1 VASGAGALTPTW
13 IPATLCRVLVLSH
26 DEVTALLDVDALI
39 DALAPAMADLSA
51 GRASVPDRIGA
62 VIPEVDGRLFAMPG
76 YVPSQGSL
84 VTKLV
89 SLFPRNAGTAL
100 PTHQA
105 VIVVFDAATGEPAAL
120 LDGTVITAVRTGAC
134 SALSA
139 RLLAREDASVL
150 AVLGTGVQARSHARA
165 VSRVRPVHEIRIAGR
180 NPPRADALAAELQKE
195 LDAEVRTVTSYR
207 EAMDGAHIVCATTHP
222 SDPVVRREWL
232 HPGTHVTSVGWA
244 PAGRELD
251 DATVADALI
260 CVESRRV
267 VLAAGSAAGSPDL
280 TEPLRDGLIT
290 GDQLTEIG
298 ELVAGTRPGRT
309 SPDQLTLYKSVG
321 VAVQDA
327 TAATLVLAAAREAG
341 AGRHLSV

>member
-1 VASGAGALTPTW
+1 
-13 IPATLCRVLVLSH
+13 VLVLAA
-26 DEVTALLDVDALI
+26 DEVADLLELDALI

-51 GRASVPDRIGA
+51 GRASVPNRIGA
-62 VIPEVDGRLFAMPG
+62 VVPEVDGRLLAMPG

-105 VIVVFDAATGEPAAL
+105 VIVAFDPATGTPAAL

-150 AVLGTGVQARSHARA
+150 AVVGTGVQARSHARA
-165 VSRVRPVHEIRIAGR
+165 MARVRPIREIRVAGR
-180 NPPRADALAAELQKE
+180 DGTRAEALARELHQE
-195 LDAEVRTVTSYR
+195 LGVPARAAGSCQDAM
-207 EAMDGAHIVCATTHP
+207 AGADIVCATTHP

-232 HPGTHVTSVGWA
+232 MPGTHVTSVGWSA
-244 PAGRELD
+244 SGREVD
-251 DATVADALI
+251 DATVADALV
-260 CVESRRV
+260 CVESRRAALAPV
-267 VLAAGSAAGSPDL
+267 TAAGSSDL
-280 TEPLRDGLIT
+280 AEPLRNGVISENDIV
-290 GDQLTEIG
+290 EIG
-298 ELVAGTRPGRT
+298 ELVAGTRSGRA
-309 SPDQLTLYKSVG
+309 SPDLITLYKSVG

-327 TAATLVLAAAREAG
+327 TAATLVLAAARRAG
-341 AGRHLSV
+341 VGRDLSL